1 MTEILKYFFFFNT
14 LLFVYIFAY
23 GIIFNVLLLQNKSI
37 IEMYVKKHGYKLYV
51 YENIDGKTLSRR
63 ERLKMLK
70 EMLDN
75 NIQIKNR
82 DFLMVILRMYNFT
95 CIIFGISFFSFIFLF
110 IATIVAN
117 GRKWMRLWHIK
128 YGEEM

>member
-117 GRKWMRLWHIK
+117 GRK
-128 YGEEM
+128 

>member
-37 IEMYVKKHGYKLYV
+37 IEMCVKKHGYRLYV

-75 NIQIKNR
+75 NTQIKNR
-82 DFLMVILRMYNFT
+82 NFFMVILRMYNFT

-110 IATIVAN
+110 ITTAVICA
-117 GRKWMRLWHIK
+117 MP
-128 YGEEM
+128 